1 MNKNRI
7 KEQISPTQ
15 RLNNMASNEA
25 RAESNNNSVLNI
37 SERNDSRTDFLFR
50 KGFLRN
56 RKLDDN
62 LQYSNSFQ
70 SQFDYDKQQQKLLQP
85 AIDQSIQSRVEDDD
99 LQADP
104 PKQIS
109 QFMRLESNNSE
120 NITLT
125 QQQMSNKKTNS
136 YSIFATG
143 RKINKVHSLEKSN
156 TVLTQE
162 KNQQSLNIYNL
173 AKRDSNDFQRENIIP
188 IIPQFQKQKNKFFSL
203 FSNNFLDKSETSSSI
218 NPRKSGFRWNIVSK
232 FENVLSFINILRN
245 NSTMQESFRSLNQ
258 KHYELIG
265 DKSDINVEF
274 KSAFSGK
281 MKYLFDRTI
290 NQIPIFSPES
300 HGIIFWNFLNCVCIL
315 VQFVAIPLKISFFI
329 EFQGFLSQFFLFYIH
344 AFIFVFEIVIRFNVS
359 YYEQGILVQSRFK
372 IIQNYMFKTY
382 FFWLDLITTVIF
394 LGSKESN
401 SPFLIT
407 VVVLRVFQL
416 FQLVNDI
423 DEHYQITQRFSSFW
437 NLIKLLLIIMIV
449 AHFTGCGFH
458 YVAYLQS
465 EDSIIT
471 WLDKQKIFTEEWP
484 IRYLN
489 SVYWASITMVT
500 VGYGDIVPIT
510 PAEKIYVIIMTLIS
524 AGVFAYSI
532 NTIGGIF
539 GEIQKKKLVM
549 KTQKRHIS
557 NYMRSRGI
565 NSQLQIEV
573 LKYLDNVKQEEI
585 EIANKGQEVIQ
596 ILSSQIREKLQSDY
610 YGRILQESKTFQ
622 GYSQQF
628 LQELAYTMKEQL
640 YGPGEIVF
648 SLGQHDDRMLFITQ
662 GSVQLFIPIQKYKQ
676 TIDLQIL
683 DKGEV
688 GHYGFFTQQQRS
700 TSLRSLGV
708 TIIAYI
714 PREDFIQVLQKF
726 PSDHE
731 KFCQTKDILI
741 FQQQK
746 NKIKCFACQVNGHSI
761 MNCQRVHYKR
771 DKQTLICK
779 YNYNYEQQRNEHNR
793 KVSNKKNTY
802 SLKKVVR
809 QSLLKLRGE
818 KMSTIYQIEFLQD
831 DFEWLEKNK
840 DHTIFQ
846 VIPKLYYQNGE
857 YGIHSETDF
866 SYCSDDSESINSDQQ
881 LSDESYLEI
890 SCPNTPQHQYQVSQK
905 KRANIQ
911 EELSDLEKQSISSQR
926 DRSSSKHLQSPI
938 ASHVSKKENQF
949 TSIINQF
956 SKKRTLKQKSQNKT
970 QATDLNRQRRKSAFC
985 SGEVGF
991 LSKQLNL
998 NHVEKESEEKPV
1010 IKQVLS
1016 EKSIDSKQNIN
1027 QQYEKKDQLDQQLNQ
1042 LELNNEDQKT
1052 IIPFSQEVNKLMQ
1065 DRTHQ
1070 NNKQQL
1076 IVNKQENNQMEI
1088 VDFEQIGSLD
1098 ASFKQNIQTHHQNEE
1113 KNSFEQNYK
1122 IDEIQN
1128 SDQFEQDLP
1137 FKSEIISQNE
1147 NFQRLD
1153 PSSPILK
1160 LEGQIAHQINPLK
1173 NMISFQNLY
1182 QSSEIISEEKTNS
1195 SHTRKSKDMTF
1206 HSRNFNIE
1214 SSKMSNFVAKTGNF
1228 LEFSENQTETN
1239 LKGSF
1244 KTSQNKQLS
1253 PIQKKDFIG
1262 EQRENQSFN
1271 IPFIQSIN
1279 EIENDESPG
1288 FQLNNN
1294 NNNNTVA
1301 NAALRQE
1308 EENGSKQAFQV
1319 EQDNLVTKD
1328 NEANLN
1334 QYGEAQHKNIKL
1346 KSKFN
1351 IQFNSEK
1358 LEQETQN
1365 NGIQS
1370 NFSNFSQQAKLKMLK
1385 SNNSSMRDIF
1395 QKKQETQKS
1404 KFANQH
1410 NQNWNEQSP
1419 KISMQQIKRFNKRNS
1434 IQNNLNTS
1442 INQSVNNNYAPQLP
1456 SPSYQPFAIKQIQGQ
1471 LNQSN
1476 LSIASPINREK
1487 KEQNIANSGQIIQQI
1502 QQVLLSQLNSIQQ
1515 QLQINQ
1521 QKQPSTSQTIQNFDL
1536 KSPRQIIFRN
1546 TELNKEINQQ
1556 KSLEYFI
1563 IIDTDSLKQY
1573 TVYFPHN
1580 NFNNVIKNFNNSRVK
1595 RYLDFQRKSKKK
1607 VTKEYKKITSTP
1619 NKYNPKKQFKQSSFM
1634 KQKNM

>member
-1 MNKNRI
+1 MNKNRF
-7 KEQISPTQ
+7 KQQLSPTQ
-15 RLNNMASNEA
+15 KLNNMASNEL
-25 RAESNNNSVLNI
+25 RAESNNNSILNI
-37 SERNDSRTDFLFR
+37 SERNDSRVDFLFR
-50 KGFLRN
+50 KALPKKEKMMDENF
-56 RKLDDN
+56 
-62 LQYSNSFQ
+62 QYNNSFQ
-70 SQFDYDKQQQKLLQP
+70 SQLDSDKQQQKLTFQ
-85 AIDQSIQSRVEDDD
+85 ANIQSKVEDDD
-99 LQADP
+99 LQTDPYP

-109 QFMRLESNNSE
+109 QFIRYESNNSE
-120 NITLT
+120 NVTLT
-125 QQQMSNKKTNS
+125 QQQLSNKVKNS
-136 YSIFATG
+136 SSIFATG
-143 RKINKVHSLEKSN
+143 RKFNQVHSLEKSN

-162 KNQQSLNIYNL
+162 KNQQSLNMFSL
-173 AKRDSNDFQRENIIP
+173 GKRDSNELQRENLIP
-188 IIPQFQKQKNKFFSL
+188 IIPQYKQKNKFFSL
-203 FSNNFLDKSETSSSI
+203 FSNNFLDKSETSSTI

-232 FENVLSFINILRN
+232 FENVVSFINILKN

-274 KSAFSGK
+274 KSVFSGK

-315 VQFVAIPLKISFFI
+315 VQFVAIPLKICFFI
-329 EFQGFLSQFFLFYIH
+329 EFDGFLSQFFLFYIH
-344 AFIFVFEIVIRFNVS
+344 AFIFIFEILIRFNVS
-359 YYEQGILVQSRFK
+359 YYEEGILVQSRYK
-372 IIQNYMFKTY
+372 IIQNYLFKTY

-394 LGSKESN
+394 LSSKESN
-401 SPFLIT
+401 SPYLIT

-465 EDSIIT
+465 EEGTIT
-471 WLDKQKIFTEEWP
+471 WLDKQKIFNEEWP

-500 VGYGDIVPIT
+500 VGYGDIVPVT

-539 GEIQKKKLVM
+539 GEIQKKKLLM

-565 NSQLQIEV
+565 NGQLQIEV

-628 LQELAYTMKEQL
+628 LQELSQTMKEQL
-640 YGPGEIVF
+640 YGPGEVIF
-648 SLGQHDDRMLFITQ
+648 SLGEHDDRILFITK
-662 GSVQLFIPIQKYKQ
+662 GNVQLFIPIQKYKK
-676 TIDLQIL
+676 TIDLQVL

-688 GHYGFFTQQQRS
+688 GHYGFFTQQPRS

-726 PSDHE
+726 PTDHE
-731 KFCQTKDILI
+731 KFCQTRDILI

-771 DKQTLICK
+771 DKQTLILK
-779 YNYNYEQQRNEHNR
+779 YNYNYEQQRNEYNR
-793 KVSNKKNTY
+793 KICIKKNTY

-809 QSLLKLRGE
+809 QGLLKLRGE

-831 DFEWLEKNK
+831 DFDWLEKNK

-866 SYCSDDSESINSDQQ
+866 SYCSDDFDSINSDQQ
-881 LSDESYLEI
+881 MSDESYLEI
-890 SCPNTPQHQYQVSQK
+890 SCPNTPQHQSQGSQK
-905 KRANIQ
+905 KRSNIQ
-911 EELSDLEKQSISSQR
+911 EELSDLEKQSINSQR
-926 DRSSSKHLQSPI
+926 ERSSSKNLQSPI
-938 ASHVSKKENQF
+938 ISQQNKKENQF

-956 SKKRTLKQKSQNKT
+956 SKKRTMKQKSQNKT
-970 QATDLNRQRRKSAFC
+970 QASDLNRQRRKSAFC
-985 SGEVGF
+985 GSEAGF
-991 LSKQLNL
+991 LSKQFNL
-998 NHVEKESEEKPV
+998 NVVEKETQEKPT

-1016 EKSIDSKQNIN
+1016 EKSIDSKKNTN
-1027 QQYEKKDQLDQQLNQ
+1027 QQDQKNDQQ
-1042 LELNNEDQKT
+1042 DQQK
-1052 IIPFSQEVNKLMQ
+1052 
-1065 DRTHQ
+1065 
-1070 NNKQQL
+1070 
-1076 IVNKQENNQMEI
+1076 NKQEQTTQQDQQTIKRFSFDADTLIQNKTQNNLQIQSQQDNKQMEI
-1088 VDFEQIGSLD
+1088 VDFDQLGSLES
-1098 ASFKQNIQTHHQNEE
+1098 SFKQNLLSNQKNQENNQKFDKNE
-1113 KNSFEQNYK
+1113 Q

-1137 FKSEIISQNE
+1137 FRNEIISQSKQ
-1147 NFQRLD
+1147 FQRLD

-1160 LEGQIAHQINPLK
+1160 FENQPIHQNLQK

-1195 SHTRKSKDMTF
+1195 SQTRKSKDITF
-1206 HSRNFNIE
+1206 QSRTFNIE

-1228 LEFSENQTETN
+1228 LEFSENQTEAN

-1244 KTSQNKQLS
+1244 KTSHNKQLS

-1262 EQRENQSFN
+1262 EQKENQSFN

-1294 NNNNTVA
+1294 NNNNNYTNSIPVVA
-1301 NAALRQE
+1301 LQNQDFQIEQNNLNENEKKEDFNQQE
-1308 EENGSKQAFQV
+1308 E
-1319 EQDNLVTKD
+1319 T
-1328 NEANLN
+1328 
-1334 QYGEAQHKNIKL
+1334 QHQNIKL
-1346 KSKFN
+1346 KPKFN

-1358 LEQETQN
+1358 LEQEKLTNGSQQN
-1365 NGIQS
+1365 L
-1370 NFSNFSQQAKLKMLK
+1370 SNFSQQAKLKMLK

-1404 KFANQH
+1404 KFANLH
-1410 NQNWNEQSP
+1410 NFNNFQNEQSP
-1419 KISMQQIKRFNKRNS
+1419 KVSVQQIKRFNKRSS
-1434 IQNNLNTS
+1434 ILNNLNTS
-1442 INQSVNNNYAPQLP
+1442 INQSVNNNQVPQQP
-1456 SPSYQPFAIKQIQGQ
+1456 SPSYQPFAIKQIQSQ

-1476 LSIASPINREK
+1476 LSLVSPMNRDK
-1487 KEQNIANSGQIIQQI
+1487 KEQNIPNGGQIIQQI

-1515 QLQINQ
+1515 QLQGNH

-1536 KSPRQIIFRN
+1536 KSPRQINFRN
-1546 TELNKEINQQ
+1546 TELTKEIDQQ
-1556 KSLEYFI
+1556 KSLEYFFM
-1563 IIDTDSLKQY
+1563 IDTDSLKQY
-1573 TVYFPHN
+1573 SVYFTHN
-1580 NFNNVIKNFNNSRVK
+1580 NFSNVIKHFNNSRVK
-1595 RYLDFQRKSKKK
+1595 RYLDFQRKAKRK
-1607 VTKEYKKITSTP
+1607 VTKESKKNTMTP